1 MSAVTSLSSLLAM
14 PVPAWIVLMA
24 IAGFYAVQHLTVVR
38 RLQSHA
44 RSIGHMDRW
53 ANTVEARL
61 EDLAIETGFETGF
74 EVAPPPPPF
83 KQRRLP
89 APANDRPRHPVDIRN
104 MSDRQVRALLTRLVG
119 ERAA

>member
-1 MSAVTSLSSLLAM
+1 MSAVTSLASLLAM
-14 PVPAWIVLMA
+14 PVPAWIALIAMAGLYGVLHA
-24 IAGFYAVQHLTVVR
+24 TVVR
-38 RLQSHA
+38 RLNSHS

-61 EDLAIETGFETGF
+61 EDLAIETGLET
-74 EVAPPPPPF
+74 APPPRPPV
-83 KQRRLP
+83 KHRKLP
-89 APANDRPRHPVDIRN
+89 APANDRPRQPVDIRN

>member
-61 EDLAIETGFETGF
+61 EDLAIETGFET
-74 EVAPPPPPF
+74 APPPPPF

-89 APANDRPRHPVDIRN
+89 APANDRPRHPVDIRS